1 MGRLLVASL
10 VCLLGLAA
18 CTSQTTL
25 SRTQARQPPPSSQ
38 STTQTSPSSGLAPL
52 EVAIRD
58 SRDLGPILSAQ
69 PMSFDL
75 TLADRDPNALQ
86 DALASGSAMT
96 SAEFASRFGPD
107 PARVAAALRALTAAG
122 LTAHWTS
129 GAVLLTV
136 SGSAD
141 AVERFLRI
149 SIHRFVTPD
158 GTAFY
163 SSLTAPAIPAQLAG
177 MVIAVTGLDNYVRD
191 LTSAVPAADVD
202 GVTPADM
209 TNFYDITPLRKAG
222 LDGTGQTVV
231 FLEWGVPPTSVLNA
245 FAKKFTPT
253 VPFNVEI
260 HQDAA
265 DWGAPLVSGDKQYSD
280 VAGEA
285 ALDLEIVHGIAP
297 GAHEVVYEFSNGA
310 AIPDVIKAIAAAS
323 PHVILSSSISEHEC
337 EHERGAAADGAAENQ
352 VDVAAA
358 AQGMSIFWASGDRGA
373 YMCLNNFPNQDANGN
388 TEISVMPDASSVGVT
403 AVGGTTAFLAEDGG
417 YFQES
422 AWGEPVEQWGSG
434 GGMSTQL
441 SRPTWQVAPGITASM
456 TGRGVPDV
464 AANADILSGWDI
476 IGPGQT
482 AGQTEEGPVGGT
494 SAAAP
499 FWAAVAAL
507 IDENLS
513 QKSLPPVGFANPA
526 LYLFAQSPPGLPAPA
541 FHDITLGSNLHFA
554 AGPGWDMATGLG
566 TPDVGALT
574 NDFEWYEKTHGASG

>member
-1 MGRLLVASL
+1 VASL

-18 CTSQTTL
+18 CTSQI
-25 SRTQARQPPPSSQ
+25 PSTHPATRSVA
-38 STTQTSPSSGLAPL
+38 QTSPSSGLAPL

-58 SRDLGPILSAQ
+58 SRDLGPIPPTQ
-69 PMSFDL
+69 QMTFDL
-75 TLADRDPNALQ
+75 TLSDRNPSGLQNAM
-86 DALASGSAMT
+86 AAGSTLTA
-96 SAEFASRFGPD
+96 AQFAARFGPD
-107 PARVAAALRALTAAG
+107 PARVAAAITVLSAAG

-136 SGSAD
+136 SGPAA
-141 AVERFLRI
+141 AVERFLGV
-149 SIHRFVTPD
+149 SIHRFVSPS
-158 GTAFY
+158 GTAFF
-163 SSLTAPAIPAQLAG
+163 SSLTAPAVPASLTGA
-177 MVIAVTGLDNYVRD
+177 VIAVTGLDNYRRD
-191 LTSAVPAADVD
+191 LTSALPAADVD

-209 TNFYDITPLRKAG
+209 TTFYDITPLRKAG

-231 FLEWGVPPTSVLNA
+231 FIEWGVPPTAVLNA
-245 FAKKFTPT
+245 YAQKFTPT
-253 VPFNVEI
+253 VPFNIQVHE
-260 HQDAA
+260 DAA
-265 DWGAPLVSGDKQYSD
+265 DWGAPLVSSDKQYSE

-297 GAHEVVYEFSNGA
+297 GAREVVYAFSNSA

-323 PHVILSSSISEHEC
+323 PDVILSSSIGEHDC
-337 EHERGAAADGAAENQ
+337 EQEQGAAADGAAENQ
-352 VDVAAA
+352 EDVAAA

-373 YMCLNNFPNQDANGN
+373 YMCLNDFPKPDPNGD

-403 AVGGTTAFLAEDGG
+403 AVGGTTAFLGQNSA

-441 SRPTWQVAPGITASM
+441 QRPSWQVAPGIPTSM

-464 AANADILSGWDI
+464 AANADIISGWDI

-482 AGQTEEGPVGGT
+482 AGQAQEGPVGGT

-499 FWAAVAAL
+499 FWAAATAL
-507 IDENLS
+507 IDEDLS
-513 QKSLPPVGFANPA
+513 QKSLPPVGFADPA
-526 LYLFAQSPPGLPAPA
+526 LYLFAQSPAGLPAPA

-574 NDFEWYEKTHGASG
+574 NDFEWYEKNHGASG

>member
-1 MGRLLVASL
+1 MASL

-18 CTSQTTL
+18 CTSQRA
-25 SRTQARQPPPSSQ
+25 SSSTQTRQGQHGSQ
-38 STTQTSPSSGLAPL
+38 AATQTSPSSGLAPL

-58 SRDLGPILSAQ
+58 SHDLGPISATQ
-69 PMSFDL
+69 HLTFDL
-75 TLADRDPNALQ
+75 TLADRDPNGLQ
-86 DALASGSAMT
+86 SALASGSAM
-96 SAEFASRFGPD
+96 SPAEFASRFGPE
-107 PARVAAALRALTAAG
+107 PARVAAALKVLSASS
-122 LTAHWTS
+122 LTAHWSS
-129 GAVLLTV
+129 GAVLLTA
-136 SGSAD
+136 SGSAA
-141 AVERFLRI
+141 AVERFLGV
-149 SIHRFVTPD
+149 SIHRFVSPD
-158 GTAFY
+158 GASFF
-163 SSLTAPAIPAQLAG
+163 SSLTAPAIPAQLSG
-177 MVIAVTGLDNYVRD
+177 TVIAVTGLDNYQRD

-245 FAKKFTPT
+245 YAKKFTPT
-253 VPFNVEI
+253 APFNVQV

-265 DWGAPLVSGDKQYSD
+265 DWGAPLASGDKQYSA

-297 GAHEVVYEFSNGA
+297 GAREVVYAFSNGA

-323 PHVILSSSISEHEC
+323 PDVILSSSISEHEC
-337 EHERGAAADGAAENQ
+337 AQEQGATADGAAENQ

-373 YMCLNNFPNQDANGN
+373 YMCLNDFPSPDANGAN
-388 TEISVMPDASSVGVT
+388 EISVMPDASSVGVT
-403 AVGGTTAFLAEDGG
+403 AVGGTTAFLAENGG
-417 YFQES
+417 YFQEL

-441 SRPTWQVAPGITASM
+441 PRPTWQVAPGIPTSM

-482 AGQTEEGPVGGT
+482 AGQAEEGPVGGT

-499 FWAAVAAL
+499 FWAAVTAL
-507 IDENLS
+507 IDEDLL

-526 LYLFAQSPPGLPAPA
+526 LYLFAQAPAGLPAPA
-541 FHDITLGSNLHFA
+541 FHDITLGSNLHYA